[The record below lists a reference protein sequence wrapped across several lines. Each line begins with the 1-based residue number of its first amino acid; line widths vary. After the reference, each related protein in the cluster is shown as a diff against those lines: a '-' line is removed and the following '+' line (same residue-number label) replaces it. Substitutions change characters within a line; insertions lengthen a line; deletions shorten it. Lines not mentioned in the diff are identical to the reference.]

1 MKKDSTVKTLCFV
14 TIWIFIIA
22 SIFAISM
29 VLQIYNS
36 TIKNVIGKFW
46 WSFLYVL
53 LPMFILVIPLL
64 VKYIA
69 KCKERTILVYS
80 FILIILYVSIIYT
93 THVVTYKY
101 IQDFTTQKW
110 LDFKYERILMLD
122 DLKNKYNLVGM
133 SIEDI
138 KNLLGSPDVES
149 DNEIE
154 YVIDEGWIDPEML
167 VLRFENQIIIDFY
180 TYTEFKPSD

>member
-1 MKKDSTVKTLCFV
+1 
-14 TIWIFIIA
+14 
-22 SIFAISM
+22 
-29 VLQIYNS
+29 
-36 TIKNVIGKFW
+36 
-46 WSFLYVL
+46 
-53 LPMFILVIPLL
+53 
-64 VKYIA
+64 
-69 KCKERTILVYS
+69 
-80 FILIILYVSIIYT
+80 
-93 THVVTYKY
+93 
-101 IQDFTTQKW
+101 
-110 LDFKYERILMLD
+110 
-122 DLKNKYNLVGM
+122 M